1 MPLILPDWLQAEVD
15 AARAAVP
22 SKQTARTAISCMDL
36 TSLKGDET
44 EYDTIALCEKAK
56 ANRTF
61 SVCIY
66 PEHLSVA
73 RRSMRETGQDIAT
86 VINFPHGD
94 RRTLSDEQA
103 TPETTARDTA
113 KAIAAGATQID
124 IVLPYE
130 SFQKGDDDYAFSL
143 LSACKNACGDTRMMT
158 ILETAT
164 FDSTDKLREACQM
177 TILCGTD
184 FLKTST
190 GKHEKGGATLETAAI
205 LLNEA
210 TNASRP
216 VGVKIAGGAT
226 VDNHAGFVAL
236 AASFLDGAD
245 KIKPE
250 NFRIG
255 ASSLL
260 DGLNKILEAGHDP
273 NANNAN
279 YEYIPYY

>member
-15 AARAAVP
+15 TARAAVP

-44 EYDTIALCEKAK
+44 EYDTIVLCEKAK
-56 ANRTF
+56 ANHTF

-94 RRTLSDEQA
+94 RRTLNDEPA
-103 TPETTARDTA
+103 TPETTAQDTA

-130 SFQKGDDDYAFSL
+130 SFQKGNDDYARSL
-143 LSACKNACGDTRMMT
+143 LEACRTACGQTRIMT

-164 FDSTDKLREACQM
+164 FDSADQLREACRM
-177 TILCGTD
+177 AIDCGTD

-190 GKHEKGGATLETAAI
+190 GKHAKGGATLETAAI

-210 TNASRP
+210 ANAPRP

-236 AASFLDGAD
+236 ASSFLGGAD

-273 NANNAN
+273 NAINPN
-279 YEYIPYY
+279 YQHVHYY